1 MSSETAA
8 HEPPSPRLWLA
19 AGAGEIAMLLGYF
32 LLPLHRLGP
41 DRSALALVL
50 LVVALGV
57 LALLLVRQIHAELLE
72 RPGAHPGVVIPLLM
86 CLSVLVFS
94 AAYFVMAH
102 YPGQFDGLRTRVDAL
117 YFTLV
122 TLATVGYG
130 DITPLGQAARV
141 VTMLQIVYNFVFLT
155 AAATALTR
163 RIRSRVGTRDRPRS
177 RRGRHHH

>member
-1 MSSETAA
+1 MSSEPSP
-8 HEPPSPRLWLA
+8 HVPPSPRLWLA
-19 AGAGEIAMLLGYF
+19 AGICAIAMFLGYF

-41 DRSALALVL
+41 DRSALAVVL
-50 LVVALGV
+50 LVIALSG
-57 LALLLVRQIHAELLE
+57 LALLLLRQIHAELLE
-72 RPGAHPGVVIPLLM
+72 RPDAHPGVVIPLLM

-94 AAYFVMAH
+94 AAYFVLAH
-102 YPGQFDGLRTRVDAL
+102 YPGQFGGLHTRVDAL

-141 VTMLQIVYNFVFLT
+141 VTMLQILYNFVFLT
-155 AAATALTR
+155 TAATALTR
-163 RIRSRVGTRDRPRS
+163 RIRSRVGTRGRPRT